1 MGRARWRLR
10 SAKRFTAAG
19 CAWCRARS
27 GRSRPRIARAGAAD
41 SGSPPRSSFSPI
53 RRSTTSSPPRHHSRS
68 CRRGWRIFSAG
79 RTRAARSFAIL
90 RPDSACPEPKWGV
103 ARVCRRGFRPDH
115 DCAFLSRGGVWS
127 RAAVAWRDLRGARR
141 LPGREA
147 RCKRDRARH
156 RCRAH
161 GAQGGARPTQLPQS
175 RRAAAI
181 QGTKHHHRIRDQI
194 RVRCAR
200 GGGARGLARAR
211 RARDQGV
218 AHHRSRIAL
227 GARFLRGAAVVR
239 AAAFAVPGD
248 LATPTGGYT
257 YDRRIIG
264 ELGAAGWQIQVV
276 DLGEGF
282 PHVDAA
288 ARGRAIER
296 IAALPGELPVVV
308 DGLAFGVLD
317 ARALARSHR
326 LIALVHHP
334 LALES
339 GLSEEQAAAL
349 RASERAAL
357 ASTRHVIA
365 SSPSTA
371 RLLVADYAVAAD
383 RISIVPPGT

>member
-1 MGRARWRLR
+1 M
-10 SAKRFTAAG
+10 
-19 CAWCRARS
+19 
-27 GRSRPRIARAGAAD
+27 
-41 SGSPPRSSFSPI
+41 
-53 RRSTTSSPPRHHSRS
+53 
-68 CRRGWRIFSAG
+68 
-79 RTRAARSFAIL
+79 
-90 RPDSACPEPKWGV
+90 
-103 ARVCRRGFRPDH
+103 
-115 DCAFLSRGGVWS
+115 
-127 RAAVAWRDLRGARR
+127 
-141 LPGREA
+141 
-147 RCKRDRARH
+147 
-156 RCRAH
+156 
-161 GAQGGARPTQLPQS
+161 
-175 RRAAAI
+175 
-181 QGTKHHHRIRDQI
+181 
-194 RVRCAR
+194 
-200 GGGARGLARAR
+200 
-211 RARDQGV
+211 
-218 AHHRSRIAL
+218 
-227 GARFLRGAAVVR
+227 R

-264 ELGAAGWQIQVV
+264 ELGVAGWQIQVV

-282 PHVDAA
+282 PHVDTA

-317 ARALARSHR
+317 APALAHSHW

-383 RISIVPPGT
+383 RISIVPPGTDRVPITPRMRGSTVELLAVGSVVPRKGYDILLAALTKIRDLSWRLVVAGDRTRDAATPRMLDARILRLGLEERITFAGAVTAQALHTSSMPMRICSCCLRASRATAWPMRRRSPMGCRWWVRGSAPYRRRCRRARACWYRPRMPTRWLRRCVA